1 MSHILPKWRKSHLC
15 IPNSCER
22 YTAAPTPFC
31 SSETHSPT
39 HSACRVRTVN
49 ILPGAF
55 QSCRNSVSEWSRI
68 LGQVHLATE
77 QLRHSPDNLAGWR
90 VPWGSKVHCQRVN
103 AIPYTADIMACRPF
117 DAVLST
123 IELDSSRHITQQS
136 TRAIQFGRQTR
147 RDQHQHQHQ
156 HIARCDI
163 FRHYPQTFPADAGI
177 DIRAN
182 PTRPNQSAYWRE
194 STSAIPAFA
203 TLEDV
208 LPFHRIDTRL
218 AVESFYQ
225 ANVLTRYALSD
236 SDQGRLQPGNHQ
248 WQKGCCAAYQLGAVS
263 GGKHPG

>member
-1 MSHILPKWRKSHLC
+1 M
-15 IPNSCER
+15 
-22 YTAAPTPFC
+22 
-31 SSETHSPT
+31 
-39 HSACRVRTVN
+39 
-49 ILPGAF
+49 
-55 QSCRNSVSEWSRI
+55 
-68 LGQVHLATE
+68 
-77 QLRHSPDNLAGWR
+77 
-90 VPWGSKVHCQRVN
+90 GSKVHCQRVN

-123 IELDSSRHITQQS
+123 IELDSGRHITQQS

-147 RDQHQHQHQ
+147 RDQHQ